1 MPIYQYK
8 DQHYDLPEGLSNEQ
22 ALDKIKSYLGE
33 TSTAPTVTTTEQP
46 SITSELGRQLGLTA
60 RAGVKGLSTLPNAI
74 ADALAGAANIG
85 LSAAGSEQ
93 RVPYLSQVQQEA
105 INRTFPSPKEGLE
118 QNIQTASEAVAGLM
132 APGMKTPMAQQ
143 IEGQAPKEILR
154 RAGTEA
160 AAVATGSV
168 ISDEASKKALELT
181 GSPWAALAA
190 GLATGTIGGSATGKG
205 LYALTSPRKEPISI
219 EQIRS
224 RASQGYQAMDD
235 ANVALKTTGIKN
247 NLLPKI
253 EQELQ
258 LNNYDPAIVS
268 AHKDIQDNLKLFQ
281 KITSDPYVDFNR
293 LEKIRSSFSNMSK
306 GTDDTSRLAKIVTNE
321 IDSYL
326 GNLKNTDT
334 ISLSGAN
341 SKKALEAVAQARS
354 DWRNQSRAQ
363 VLQDILDSSTARIEG
378 STGATGDVIKRNL
391 VNLTANVDKMKM
403 FSTREQNVIKAAAK
417 ATDLETIL
425 SLLAKFNPERG
436 ALQAVIA
443 GGSVTQL
450 DTLKGQVGTGLA
462 GGGYLADKG
471 LTALRK
477 KEVQDLISQ
486 IASGSLRPPKEGF
499 AVPGLFGA
507 TIGSTQQQ

>member
-1 MPIYQYK
+1 MPIYQYQ
-8 DQHYDLPEGLSNEQ
+8 DQHYDLPDGLTNEQ
-22 ALDKIKSYLGE
+22 ALEKIKAHLGE
-33 TSTAPTVTTTEQP
+33 TSAAPVTTPATQP
-46 SITSELGRQLGLTA
+46 SMLDELGRQVGLTA
-60 RAGVKGLSTLPNAI
+60 RAGVKGLSTLPNAV
-74 ADALAGAANIG
+74 ADALAGVANLG

-105 INRTFPSPKEGLE
+105 INKTFPTPKEGLE
-118 QNIQTASEAVAGLM
+118 QKVQTAAEAVAGLM
-132 APGMKTPMAQQ
+132 APGMKAPIAQQ
-143 IEGQAPKEILR
+143 VEGQAPKEILR
-154 RAGTEA
+154 RGATEA

-168 ISDEASKKALELT
+168 VSDEAAKKAMELT

-190 GLATGTIGGSATGKG
+190 GLATGTIVGSGTGKG
-205 LYALTSPRKEPISI
+205 LYALSGPRKEPISI

-224 RASQGYQAMDD
+224 RASQGFQAMDE
-235 ANVALKTTGIKN
+235 ANVALKTNGIKD

-253 EQELQ
+253 EQELKV
-258 LNNYDPAIVS
+258 NNYDPAIVS
-268 AHKDIQDNLKLFQ
+268 AHKDIQDNLNLFQ

-306 GTDDTSRLAKIVTNE
+306 GTDDTARLAKIVTNE

-334 ISLSGAN
+334 LSLSGADP
-341 SKKALEAVAQARS
+341 KKALEAVNKARA

-363 VLQDILDSSTARIEG
+363 VLQDILDSSVARVEG
-378 STGATGDVIKRNL
+378 TTGATGDIIKRNL
-391 VNLTANVDKMKM
+391 VNLTANTEKMKM

-417 ATDLETIL
+417 ATDLESIL
-425 SLLAKFNPERG
+425 SILAKFNPERG

-443 GGSVTQL
+443 GSSATQL
-450 DTLKGQVGTGLA
+450 DTLKGQVGAGLA
-462 GGGYLADKG
+462 AGGYAADKA
-471 LTALRK
+471 LTAVRK

-486 IASGSLRPPKEGF
+486 IASGTLRPPKEGF

-507 TIGSTQQQ
+507 VSGIANQ